1 MKVLIAGANGYIG
14 SHVTKMFVESGFEV
28 SIYSRTS
35 GVLPPARKLTK
46 VPSDFSG
53 YFDIVINCARPHWSE
68 FSPEEI
74 ADIESKLLTQLD
86 RLAAEGATK
95 IHTSGVW
102 LFGHASHN
110 DLKEF
115 RLKPLDAV
123 KPDTVTIGCAIKKKW
138 HVVYCPSLVYG
149 GENCQLKRIV
159 DSLSDQTLQVAI
171 PSQGYNQYIHVNDI
185 ARFYLA
191 LVQGKHPAIQHF
203 IAETVGY
210 SPELFSQLLL
220 DFQIVKHVY
229 KSSWSDFEK
238 YHGSSAVE
246 IEKLNLKLPISS
258 LCEPKKSLRKY
269 IENYT

>member
-1 MKVLIAGANGYIG
+1 MERMKVLISGSNGYIG

-28 SIYSRTS
+28 STYSRS
-35 GVLPPARKLTK
+35 NGVLPLARKLTD
-46 VPSDFSG
+46 VLSDFSG

-86 RLAAEGATK
+86 RLAANGATK

-102 LFGHASHN
+102 LFGNASHN

-115 RLKPLDAV
+115 RLNPLEVV

-191 LVQGKHPAIQHF
+191 LVQVNVRLHN
-203 IAETVGY
+203 T
-210 SPELFSQLLL
+210 LLL
-220 DFQIVKHVY
+220 RLRGIAPKH
-229 KSSWSDFEK
+229 F
-238 YHGSSAVE
+238 
-246 IEKLNLKLPISS
+246 LKCYSTLES
-258 LCEPKKSLRKY
+258 
-269 IENYT
+269 